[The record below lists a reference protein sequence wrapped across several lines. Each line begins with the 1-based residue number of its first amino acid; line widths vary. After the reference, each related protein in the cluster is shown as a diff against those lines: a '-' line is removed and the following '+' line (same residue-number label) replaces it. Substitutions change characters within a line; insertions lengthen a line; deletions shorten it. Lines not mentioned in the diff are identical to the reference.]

1 MIRYVAQ
8 KGTMTNFSAQQLK
21 SIGSTS
27 MQITVKTGRY
37 MHFYFLAYMLLNYNS
52 EYGKKY
58 SIKGDYQQEAT

>member
-1 MIRYVAQ
+1 
-8 KGTMTNFSAQQLK
+8 
-21 SIGSTS
+21 
-27 MQITVKTGRY
+27 